1 LVAGALILYPRCM
14 DPVTGLPC
22 PPEVLIERVTRP
34 ELFRARDPFRLRAA
48 QGFWLR
54 LLARLGLRP

>member
-1 LVAGALILYPRCM
+1 M

-54 LLARLGLRP
+54 LFARLGLRP